1 MASHDFPKGGA
12 RVGRR
17 SRLVTAIC
25 VLCLGLLVGASAHA
39 LPEKE
44 AAKPPAMSLSVH
56 ANQSVLLDSPFDIKR
71 VSIARPETADVMV
84 VSPRQMMVI
93 GKAFGTTTL
102 VYWSQQEVATTVEV
116 VVGINLDLVR
126 EDLTKIAPGEVF
138 EVTAAGDKLVLTGT
152 VTDNVTQTRLLEGAQ
167 AHAKGVVNLLKVKKL
182 EQVLLQIRVSEVDR
196 TLSKELGFNYL
207 FEGNTLRGALSPPNN
222 FSPTFGNLRD
232 QQIGDIGPNTSFS
245 DMMNVF
251 IAKPGMFPD
260 FAAFLRVLDDKGGL
274 KVLAEPNLVVAN
286 GAEGKFLAG
295 GEFPVVISTG
305 STGTSSFSVTYKEF
319 GVQLVFRPRISPN
332 GEIYL
337 NVSQEV
343 SELDY
348 ANAVIL
354 QGFRIPALKTRKAES
369 GLQLADGQTF
379 VLAGLIDSKVL
390 KQVSKIPLLGDIPIL
405 GALFRSTRYQNNETE
420 LMVMVTPKLIRP
432 LNKDEIPALPS
443 EKMDPKETNPDLI
456 W

>member
-17 SRLVTAIC
+17 SWLVTAVC
-25 VLCLGLLVGASAHA
+25 VLFLGLLVGASAHA
-39 LPEKE
+39 LPEQE
-44 AAKPPAMSLSVH
+44 AAKPPATSLSVY

-84 VSPRQMMVI
+84 VSPRQLMVI

-102 VYWSQQEVATTVEV
+102 VYWSQQEVPTTVEV

-152 VTDNVTQTRLLEGAQ
+152 VTDNVTQTRLVEGAQ

-196 TLSKELGFNYL
+196 TLAKELGFNFL
-207 FEGNTLRGALSPPNN
+207 FRGNTLVGGISPPGN
-222 FSPTFGNLRD
+222 FNPLGGDTQVPFLGLGD
-232 QQIGDIGPNTSFS
+232 QVNAFVT
-245 DMMNVF
+245 
-251 IAKPGMFPD
+251 KPGLQD
-260 FAAFLRVLDDKGGL
+260 FAVFLRALDEKGGY
-274 KVLAEPNLVVAN
+274 KILAEPNLVVAN
-286 GAEGKFLAG
+286 GAEGKFLVG
-295 GEFPVVISTG
+295 GEFPIVINTATG
-305 STGTSSFSVTYKEF
+305 GTAAYSVTYKQF
-319 GVQLVFRPRISPN
+319 GVRLNFLPRISSN

-337 NVSQEV
+337 TVSQEV

-348 ANAVIL
+348 ANAVTL
-354 QGFRIPALKTRKAES
+354 QGFRIPALKIRKAES

-379 VLAGLIDSKVL
+379 VLAGLIDNKVS

-420 LMVMVTPKLIRP
+420 LMVMVTPKIVRSLS
-432 LNKDEIPALPS
+432 KDEIPALPT
-443 EKMDPKETNPDLI
+443 ETMKPEELSPDLI